1 MKNGKRNGKAR
12 TFGQRIEERNAL
24 VRGMVIGAALAG
36 YGMGTAKAHVVP
48 AVRATSRKLAELAP
62 EALRLAG
69 EAYLGALDLGYDEAK
84 VKMAERAARRA
95 WRQAKA
101 AMRHAFGA

>member
-12 TFGQRIEERNAL
+12 TFGQRLEDRNAI

-48 AVRATSRKLAELAP
+48 AVKATGKKLAELAP

-69 EAYLGALDLGYDEAK
+69 EAYLGALELGYDEAK
-84 VKMAERAARRA
+84 VRMAEKAARRA
-95 WRQAKA
+95 WQQAKA
-101 AMRHAFGA
+101 AIRHAFGT